1 VEAATAALG
10 RRIGSGGGGAWT
22 MDRQRGQ
29 RGVGAD
35 GGCGIVADGGGGG
48 DVFLATEG
56 AASRMEGAK

>member
-1 VEAATAALG
+1 
-10 RRIGSGGGGAWT
+10 
-22 MDRQRGQ
+22 MDQQRGQ

-48 DVFLATEG
+48 DVFLAAEG